1 MSERTLTDADVRAIV
16 EAVPAQHPCQF
27 TNEEV
32 VLVRRWLGKIDKLAT
47 QIGYVVIG
55 VLIAAV
61 LSALWSG
68 IKKSIMEG

>member
-1 MSERTLTDADVRAIV
+1 MSERTLTEADVSAI
-16 EAVPAQHPCQF
+16 ADAITRSHPCQF

-47 QIGYVVIG
+47 HIGYVVIAA
-55 VLIAAV
+55 LIAAV
-61 LSALWSG
+61 LGALWAG